1 MKFVQAALMYVI
13 IIFMPKTSSFN
24 DISSYY
30 TEDNILAK
38 DLDIDSLDSIKIWRL
53 SYEPGTLSEANDCFS
68 SCGAVLLP
76 ANFSLSA
83 NHTVARLIEPVRLGL
98 LEKWQTGQLDSLTK
112 TKNYVA
118 YNMTERHMRTIAYP
132 DVCKDLPEIITLQKS
147 LLPFIK
153 TIAGDSE
160 TEISTDSDEGTVVN
174 LQVFTDQANK
184 TTSQQHGAH
193 SDRVDTTAV
202 VTLENIGPH
211 GDLVFIDN
219 YAESCEEL
227 GLDQHQDFNQNLK
240 EILKTK
246 PQSIRFRV
254 HKTSPGT
261 IVIVRTDKDIHFITS
276 KSSEDVLLN
285 ITPDENV
292 LLQNNSQILGRG
304 IINMAFETKHCR
316 EVDRISKE
324 IESKF
329 DFSSAHQD
337 YNDFFKKLNS
347 SLENAGLEKEMKEA
361 VRGAIITRVS
371 AQDLYGEN

>member
-1 MKFVQAALMYVI
+1 MKLVQAALMYVI
-13 IIFMPKTSSFN
+13 IIFMPKTSSFT

-38 DLDIDSLDSIKIWRL
+38 DLDIDSVDSIKIWRL
-53 SYEPGTLSEANDCFS
+53 SYKPSTLSEANECFT

-76 ANFSLSA
+76 SNFSLGS
-83 NHTVARLIEPVRLGL
+83 NHTVSELVEPVRVGL
-98 LEKWQTGQLDSLTK
+98 LKKWQTGQLDNLTK
-112 TKNYVA
+112 TKDYVA

-132 DVCKDLPEIITLQKS
+132 DVCKNLTEIITLQKS

-174 LQVFTDQANK
+174 LQVFTDQAK
-184 TTSQQHGAH
+184 ESTSQQHGAH

-219 YAESCEEL
+219 YAESCEDL
-227 GLDQHQDFNQNLK
+227 GLDQHQDFNHNLK

-254 HKTSPGT
+254 HKTTPGT
-261 IVIVRTDKDIHFITS
+261 IVIVRTDRDIHFITS
-276 KSSEDVLLN
+276 KSSDDVLSN
-285 ITPDENV
+285 ITPDERIR
-292 LLQNNSQILGRG
+292 LQNNSQILGRG

-324 IESKF
+324 IESKYSF
-329 DFSSAHQD
+329 LAAHQD
-337 YNDFFKKLNS
+337 YNDFFTKLNDA
-347 SLENAGLEKEMKEA
+347 LEDAGLEKEMKEA